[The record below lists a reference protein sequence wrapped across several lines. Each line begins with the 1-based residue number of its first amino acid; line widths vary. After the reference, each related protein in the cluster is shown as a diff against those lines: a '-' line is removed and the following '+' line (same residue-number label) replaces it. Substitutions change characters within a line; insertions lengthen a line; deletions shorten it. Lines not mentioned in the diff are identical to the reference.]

1 MCLCR
6 CTEHPCVWFHR
17 NFKQFIIGWNICNL
31 FTLKNVLFVTQ
42 TENSKSDWEEED
54 TGVTSLN
61 DKWWKFINEDLSEF
75 YGSHDEWYP
84 QPDDDE
90 EMTSDEDEEGIEND
104 QSSRNH
110 LPPTR
115 VKLDNVLI
123 IPLQN
128 VHPTLNQLSFATLSR
143 PDLFVSELFRSINF
157 LDVHLAIIARY
168 AFSEEENLE
177 NEHLFWIDEWI
188 NSDNSI
194 PQTTPFQIDLTSQLV
209 GEKCE
214 LFDRKFID
222 CDRINGNEYDYPVY
236 YYPVMIIQPR
246 HQSIYLGCRY
256 NFEDVL
262 NKLFSLAQ
270 LTGETKD
277 QSLVISILGQ
287 ILSFCREKPFCIW
300 KDPTVDC
307 ETRGSVRARRL
318 MELCTK
324 LNAKKEGLELLDILR
339 TADLNLDIQNESPNF
354 RVLSSAEMKTFCC
367 HVQPRL
373 YCGAGVLNIEIVNAV
388 ADFVSQVGGK
398 CVLYTFICRNKKFN
412 CICYHQ
418 VGTIAAI

>member
-1 MCLCR
+1 M
-6 CTEHPCVWFHR
+6 
-17 NFKQFIIGWNICNL
+17 
-31 FTLKNVLFVTQ
+31 FTLKNDLFVTQ
-42 TENSKSDWEEED
+42 TETSKSGWEEED
-54 TGVTSLN
+54 TELTSSFV
-61 DKWWKFINEDLSEF
+61 DKWWKFVNDDLPSE
-75 YGSHDEWYP
+75 YGSDDEGPSEYASGDEWYP

-128 VHPTLNQLSFATLSR
+128 VYPTLNQLSFTTLSR
-143 PDLFVSELFRSINF
+143 QDLFVSELFRSINF

-168 AFSEEENLE
+168 AYSEEENLE

-194 PQTTPFQIDLTSQLV
+194 PLTTPFQIDLTSQLV

-262 NKLFSLAQ
+262 NQLCSLAQ

-300 KDPTVDC
+300 NDPTVDC
-307 ETRGSVRARRL
+307 ETRCSVRARRL
-318 MELCTK
+318 MELCNK

-339 TADLNLDIQNESPNF
+339 TADLNLDIHNESTNF
-354 RVLSSAEMKTFCC
+354 RLSSSAEKKTFCC
-367 HVQPRL
+367 HVQLRL